1 MPGST
6 SIPLV
11 VLGVLLAVMTIV
23 IAVFLGPIIKLFVQA
38 SVAGA
43 PVPFAAMLG
52 MRLRR
57 VNSEA
62 VVFSHIRLAKAGI
75 GVRVDEI
82 ETHDLGGGDV
92 EAVTSLL
99 LAADAIGIALPWD
112 VASLFDVARPG
123 VLKSH
128 FGTQPKHPSAK
139 PLHLVPV
146 DERSIGSP
154 AAGLDA
160 PVVAVQ
166 HEDGALLNSI
176 EAGELRPGDSLLVL
190 NAPAGV

>member
-1 MPGST
+1 M
-6 SIPLV
+6 I
-11 VLGVLLAVMTIV
+11 VLGIIVLVMLIAMVAV
-23 IAVFLGPIIKLFVQA
+23 LGRIFKLFIQA
-38 SVAGA
+38 RVSGA
-43 PVPFAAMLG
+43 PVPFAALLG

-75 GVRVDEI
+75 DVRVDEI

-128 FGTQPKHPSAK
+128 LGAQPKHPSAK
-139 PLHLVPV
+139 PLRLMPV
-146 DERSIGSP
+146 DERSIGTP

-166 HEDGALLNSI
+166 HEDGALINSI
-176 EAGELRPGDSLLVL
+176 EAGELLPGDSLLVL
-190 NAPAGV
+190 DAPAGV